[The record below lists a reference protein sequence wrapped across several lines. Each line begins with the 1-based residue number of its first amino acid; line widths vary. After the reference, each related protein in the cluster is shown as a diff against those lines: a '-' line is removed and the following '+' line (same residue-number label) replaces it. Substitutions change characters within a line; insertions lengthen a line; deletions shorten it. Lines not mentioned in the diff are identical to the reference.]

1 MAIDRVATPFSPQG
15 GGEDLEIVIE
25 NPESVSVMDED
36 GGMVIDFDPN
46 MPALKGIEHGSNLAE
61 YIDERD

>member
-15 GGEDLEIVIE
+15 AGEEQLEIVIE

-36 GGMVIDFDPN
+36 G
-46 MPALKGIEHGSNLAE
+46 A
-61 YIDERD
+61 